1 MQKETPR
8 YACPAQPS
16 MFLQE
21 EDSRRFRP
29 CVCEISSET
38 TTTARMILLLRI
50 LTSLLQL
57 SCAFSHFCSMCKLS
71 IYRVVLP
78 GELIAVHPFPK
89 ER

>member
-1 MQKETPR
+1 MPALPSPVCFFKRKTPVAFAR
-8 YACPAQPS
+8 
-16 MFLQE
+16 
-21 EDSRRFRP
+21 
-29 CVCEISSET
+29 VCEISSV